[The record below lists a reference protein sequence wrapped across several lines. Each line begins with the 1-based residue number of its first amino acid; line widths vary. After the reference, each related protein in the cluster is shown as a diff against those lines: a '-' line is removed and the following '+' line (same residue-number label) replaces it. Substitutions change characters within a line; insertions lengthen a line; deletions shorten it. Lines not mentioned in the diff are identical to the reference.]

1 MREGCFLQGRFPACC
16 VVVHADVNQTQ
27 AFSSITPAANDAAA
41 AAMGPSGGGAA
52 RAEIGLEIIPTA
64 PSDDPPSSPPPPP
77 PPGSSDEDYN
87 QVQPTAHSP
96 QPAAR
101 SPPLR

>member
-16 VVVHADVNQTQ
+16 VVVHADVDQTQ
-27 AFSSITPAANDAAA
+27 AFS
-41 AAMGPSGGGAA
+41 MGPSGGGAA